1 MDGPFISDLLPIN
14 NAVIQQQ
21 KKSLYL
27 VQITPASITKTTD
40 TSYPINLVGN
50 R

>member
-27 VQITPASITKTTD
+27 AGSLQPALRKQPIQVTPST
-40 TSYPINLVGN
+40 
-50 R
+50 